1 VTDTGARV
9 RESVPVP
16 LLLALRFLAEL
27 LLLTSYGVGG
37 WALGDT
43 VRNLASA
50 LALAIALPLL
60 VALVWG
66 RWVAPRASRRLPD
79 PARLGVELLLFAG
92 AMALLGGVVRTPTGV
107 VGGLV
112 TLGLFLVSMPARHA
126 DV

>member
-1 VTDTGARV
+1 MRKSGHM
-9 RESVPVP
+9 P
-16 LLLALRFLAEL
+16 LLLALRFIAEL

-37 WALGDT
+37 WALGGT
-43 VRNLASA
+43 VGNLASA

-60 VALVWG
+60 VGLVWG
-66 RWVAPRASRRLPD
+66 RWVAPRSARRLPD

-107 VGGLV
+107 VGGLL
-112 TLGLFLVSMPARHA
+112 TLGLFLISMPARHA